1 MIADGSHSKTR
12 ALLAPEAPAP
22 HRTGQVIWRAAAGRP
37 PGVDRYSMLEG
48 GPELGKV
55 GVVPISDDRLYLWML
70 ENEDTG
76 QERPGVG
83 DRLDRLQELL
93 LPFGGDV
100 PVVAAALEAPVDVR
114 SLHAVLLPLP
124 WSRGR
129 CVFIGDAA
137 HTTTPQIAYGVGMAI
152 EDSVVLAE
160 CLASDTDVPKALH
173 RFGARRFDRCA
184 LVVESSVQLG
194 AWEQSPP
201 ADPGLPGRLMGG
213 TLAALADPY

>member
-1 MIADGSHSKTR
+1 
-12 ALLAPEAPAP
+12 
-22 HRTGQVIWRAAAGRP
+22 
-37 PGVDRYSMLEG
+37 
-48 GPELGKV
+48 
-55 GVVPISDDRLYLWML
+55 
-70 ENEDTG
+70 
-76 QERPGVG
+76 
-83 DRLDRLQELL
+83 
-93 LPFGGDV
+93 
-100 PVVAAALEAPVDVR
+100 VAAALEVPVDVR
-114 SLHAVLLPLP
+114 SLHALLLPLP

-129 CVFIGDAA
+129 CVVIGDAA

-160 CLASDTDVPKALH
+160 CLAADTDVPKALH
-173 RFGARRFDRCA
+173 RFSARRFDRCA